1 MLKEKL
7 GFSFLI
13 IGVPF
18 NYEKVL
24 FRVKSPFGVP
34 PTYQIGSNNIRVS
47 NSYKVQKEK
56 NPMKKELA
64 AANAGNT
71 TESTESKDILSSDS
85 KLMSSEK
92 EISGVQ
98 TIFGYE
104 PKEIPTLE
112 DMRSSEENLTNSGYA
127 NILFRSPEEV
137 AEMEKQENEII
148 GKIQNVLNDISANEE
163 KTHQLFNKS
172 EQSKLIKYIALAK
185 ILLDAKFVFGNRFNA
200 VVNADIIS
208 PKQVLRYLR
217 FIMTLESQEKFDTS
231 VKAKKEDIEL
241 IVVDLRIT
249 SLTEK
254 KIERFSK
261 PSMTKLIKMKSLS
274 NEDFDA
280 VINGDNKPFD
290 KLDESIKIKKAA
302 LAEEKKYKQKPDG
315 MDMATFDELLEMGV
329 YEITKKYQASINKE
343 TELIRQIQ
351 ELEKQNEMLEKEKG
365 ELEASHNT
373 TKSILMEFIPTKA
386 PKEMA

>member
-1 MLKEKL
+1 MT
-7 GFSFLI
+7 
-13 IGVPF
+13 
-18 NYEKVL
+18 
-24 FRVKSPFGVP
+24 KSNVA
-34 PTYQIGSNNIRVS
+34 T
-47 NSYKVQKEK
+47 
-56 NPMKKELA
+56 
-64 AANAGNT
+64 NAGINT
-71 TESTESKDILSSDS
+71 NSTTVKSKDILSSDS
-85 KLMSSEK
+85 KPMSSEK

-98 TIFGYE
+98 TIFGHE

-127 NILFRSPEEV
+127 NVLFRSPEEV

-172 EQSKLIKYIALAK
+172 EQSKLIKYITLAK

-351 ELEKQNEMLEKEKG
+351 ELEKKNEMLEKEKG